1 MEELIKKAAEARG
14 LPAAMVERSAAA
26 RAKAEGT
33 SVEAVLREWAGE
45 EAAAEPEPAGDAAT
59 PTPTAE
65 GDAAAEGEAAEEAP
79 AAGGPEEAAQPKTGP
94 KVEVL
99 SPQTSDAAADPATA
113 EDATGAESPEPDTA
127 PEPVAPSVPLGSPAL
142 AGFPRWLAAA
152 FLVIPTIAVLYALL
166 APDGPGCGTSGQLA
180 IDPVTGEAANC
191 DGSAPG
197 EESTDFFT
205 LGGEVYTARCA
216 VCHGANGGG
225 GVGPPLAGE
234 AVVATFPGGSCATD
248 DGHIAWVALG
258 TGGWPD
264 PTYGA
269 IAKPVGGAGV
279 MPAFGELLSEE
290 ELGAVVLYERVNFGG
305 MALAEVETDCA
316 LTEEEGVTA
325 APIP

>member
-26 RAKAEGT
+26 RAKAEAT
-33 SVEAVLREWAGE
+33 TVEAVLREWAGE
-45 EAAAEPEPAGDAAT
+45 EAAAEPEAAGDAAA
-59 PTPTAE
+59 PTNGQAPDVT
-65 GDAAAEGEAAEEAP
+65 EEQ
-79 AAGGPEEAAQPKTGP
+79 PEEADQPEEPAPPEEPGP

-99 SPQTSDAAADPATA
+99 SPQTSGEATGDDGTDT
-113 EDATGAESPEPDTA
+113 DATEQEAETA
-127 PEPVAPSVPLGSPAL
+127 PQPVAPSVPVGSPAL

-216 VCHGANGGG
+216 VCHGGNGGG
-225 GVGPPLAGE
+225 GVGPALAGE
-234 AVVATFPGGSCATD
+234 AVVATFPAGSCATD
-248 DGHIAWVALG
+248 DGHITWVALG

-269 IAKPVGGAGV
+269 TAKPVGGGGV
-279 MPAFGELLSEE
+279 MPAFGEILSEE

-305 MALAEVETDCA
+305 LALPEVETDCA
-316 LTEEEGVTA
+316 L
-325 APIP
+325 I

>member
-1 MEELIKKAAEARG
+1 MEELIKKAAEAKG
-14 LPAAMVERSAAA
+14 LPASMVERSAGA

-33 SVEAVLREWAGE
+33 TVEAVLREWAGE
-45 EAAAEPEPAGDAAT
+45 EAAAAPEASDDSAAPTPGDAT
-59 PTPTAE
+59 
-65 GDAAAEGEAAEEAP
+65 AAAEGEAAEGDTDEAAGDAP
-79 AAGGPEEAAQPKTGP
+79 AEEQPEPAATGP

-99 SPQTSDAAADPATA
+99 SPQTSGDDTDDATDPETA
-113 EDATGAESPEPDTA
+113 EPEAETA
-127 PEPVAPSVPLGSPAL
+127 PEPIKPSAPVGSPAL

-166 APDGPGCGTSGQLA
+166 APDGPGCGASGQLA
-180 IDPVTGEAANC
+180 IDPVTGEVANC

-225 GVGPPLAGE
+225 GVGPALAGE
-234 AVVATFPGGSCATD
+234 AVVATFPAGSCSTD
-248 DGHIAWVALG
+248 DGQIAWVALG
-258 TGGWPD
+258 SGGWPD

-269 IAKPVGGAGV
+269 TAKPVGGAGV
-279 MPAFGELLSEE
+279 MPAFGDILSEE

-305 MALAEVETDCA
+305 MALPEVETDCA

-325 APIP
+325 AP